1 MKSVGKLISMTMW
14 YIRCVSDTSSDICG
28 VTVTNL
34 LLQCRGSTLMS
45 ITILLCL
52 MVKDHMTYA
61 TQIVVERI
69 PKNSKREYSRKR
81 KSACLMTSELYSK
94 FDGTSSL
101 FDLSKS
107 FLFVKFFSMPI
118 RQYLPSS
125 KFVLYSTSILY

>member
-1 MKSVGKLISMTMW
+1 
-14 YIRCVSDTSSDICG
+14 
-28 VTVTNL
+28 
-34 LLQCRGSTLMS
+34 
-45 ITILLCL
+45 
-52 MVKDHMTYA
+52 MTYA

-69 PKNSKREYSRKR
+69 TKNSKREYSRKR
-81 KSACLMTSELYSK
+81 KSAYLMTSELYSK

-118 RQYLPSS
+118 RQYFPSS

>member
-1 MKSVGKLISMTMW
+1 MTMW

-34 LLQCRGSTLMS
+34 LLKCRGSTLMS

-69 PKNSKREYSRKR
+69 TKNSKR
-81 KSACLMTSELYSK
+81 
-94 FDGTSSL
+94 
-101 FDLSKS
+101 
-107 FLFVKFFSMPI
+107 
-118 RQYLPSS
+118 
-125 KFVLYSTSILY
+125 VL